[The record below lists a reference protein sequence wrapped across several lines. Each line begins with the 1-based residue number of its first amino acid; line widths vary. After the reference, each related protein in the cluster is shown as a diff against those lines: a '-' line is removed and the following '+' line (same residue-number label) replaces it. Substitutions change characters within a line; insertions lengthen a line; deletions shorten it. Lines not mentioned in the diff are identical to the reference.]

1 MHIVSQHMEDIETP
15 SKYLGGIRLTILT
28 LSQINYKYGM
38 INVIFTTYSSDDGIY
53 TDVLPYSILL
63 GY

>member
-1 MHIVSQHMEDIETP
+1 MEDIETP
-15 SKYLGGIRLTILT
+15 SKYLGGIRLTMIT
-28 LSQINYKYGM
+28 LSQNNYNYG
-38 INVIFTTYSSDDGIY
+38 IVVTTHCSDDGIY